1 MSRVELGLLRA
12 LTAANLV
19 CFFFVVV
26 VFIPGKRSFCHE
38 YIQFLPKKKGA
49 GILEQSKCSVEMPL
63 LKKKEK

>member
-19 CFFFVVV
+19 GFFFVV
-26 VFIPGKRSFCHE
+26 VFIPGKRSFCHK

-49 GILEQSKCSVEMPL
+49 GILEQSSGFLPDASQ
-63 LKKKEK
+63 